1 MDVVT
6 SDQLT
11 KVRIFL
17 FLTGLNYEKVFVC
30 HILRGADKRIV
41 NVMRSVYRIELHAC
55 LISIN
60 TIP

>member
-17 FLTGLNYEKVFVC
+17 FLTGLNYEKGVR
-30 HILRGADKRIV
+30 LPYLTRALADV
-41 NVMRSVYRIELHAC
+41 NPNRDPYSFWPAVTRCR
-55 LISIN
+55 
-60 TIP
+60 